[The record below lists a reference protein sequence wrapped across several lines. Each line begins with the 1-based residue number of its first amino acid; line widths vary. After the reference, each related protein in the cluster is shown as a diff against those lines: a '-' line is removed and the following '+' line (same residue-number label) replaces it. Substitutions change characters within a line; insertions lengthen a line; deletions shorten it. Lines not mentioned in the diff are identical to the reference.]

1 MLLPSQALRR
11 VYSSLSASRCYS
23 RTAFWLGAKKRA
35 YTQSIGKHPLDSA
48 AAGDQD
54 TSGSQSVSAEE
65 VAKFAK
71 ISNEWWDPA
80 GAFKYLHTMNTPRI
94 QFIRSRLAD
103 LEKQAPSNSKGMAWM
118 QGKRAVDV
126 GCGGGLASESLARLG
141 MNVLGIDA
149 AAENIAMA
157 RVHMQRDP
165 LFGDQQKRLRYKQMT
180 AEQLVEKEE
189 QFDVVVSLEVIE
201 HVNDAATF
209 CKSLV
214 DLAKPGGLLVL
225 STMNRTALSY
235 IIDVVVPEYLLG
247 SVPRGTHAHEKFVA
261 PHEMR
266 QIFAALDAQHVDTQ
280 GLVLDPFNNQCHLV
294 PADFGLLLPNAGV
307 QANYIS
313 AFRKQNT
320 PQII

>member
-1 MLLPSQALRR
+1 MD
-11 VYSSLSASRCYS
+11 SA
-23 RTAFWLGAKKRA
+23 
-35 YTQSIGKHPLDSA
+35 A

-65 VAKFAK
+65 VAKFVK

-80 GAFKYLHTMNTPRI
+80 GAFKYLHTMNAPRI

-103 LEKQAPSNSKGMAWM
+103 LEKQAPNSSSSRSKEGIAWM

-141 MNVLGIDA
+141 MHVLGIDA
-149 AAENIAMA
+149 AAENVAMA

-165 LFGDQQKRLRYKQMT
+165 LFGDQQRLRYKQMT
-180 AEQLVEKEE
+180 AEQLAEKDKE

-201 HVNDAATF
+201 HVNDAAAF

-214 DLAKPGGLLVL
+214 DLAKPGALLVL
-225 STMNRTALSY
+225 STMNRTPLSY
-235 IIDVVVPEYLLG
+235 IVDVVVPEYLMG

-266 QIFAALDAQHVDTQ
+266 QIFAALGAQHVDTQ
-280 GLVLDPFNNQCHLV
+280 GLVLDPFNNECHLV

-320 PQII
+320 PR